1 MWTFIILLYYI
12 EVVNMVAYTIYRELK
27 RGDRVSGAP
36 EVDSSGLSRT

>member
-27 RGDRVSGAP
+27 RGDGVRVSSVP
-36 EVDSSGLSRT
+36 EVDSSRL